1 MKRLVIQ
8 EILKISAEAILLAT
22 VIGIAIG
29 IIGFINHWSSLIK
42 YSNAF
47 FLAGCLI
54 IIAGTSSRLAAGRE
68 WGSFQIYSE
77 SFRDMSRSERANY
90 IVNASS
96 SVRLAIV
103 GVLSGILLIL
113 VSATAAFMS

>member
-8 EILKISAEAILLAT
+8 EISKVSAEAVLLAT
-22 VIGIAIG
+22 AIGIAIG
-29 IIGFINHWSSLIK
+29 IIGYLNHWSSAIK

-54 IIAGTSSRLAAGRE
+54 IIAGTSSRLAAGQE
-68 WGSFQIYSE
+68 WGSFQIFSE

-103 GVLSGILLIL
+103 GALSGLLLIV
-113 VSATAAFMS
+113 VSAIAAFMS

>member
-1 MKRLVIQ
+1 MKRLLLQ
-8 EILKISAEAILLAT
+8 AILKICGEAILLAT
-22 VIGIAIG
+22 MTGVVIGMIG
-29 IIGFINHWSSLIK
+29 YINRWNALIK

-47 FLAGCLI
+47 FLAGCLV
-54 IIAGTSSRLAAGRE
+54 IIAGTSSRFAAGQE

-96 SVRLAIV
+96 SVRLAVV
-103 GVLSGILLIL
+103 GLLSGVLLIL
-113 VSATAAFMS
+113 ISAIAAFMS